1 MFRFKRGKMLTVT
14 IAEKWI
20 LRGRCEPTAEKGD
33 SVYECIA
40 GLRIQSSAYRED

>member
-1 MFRFKRGKMLTVT
+1 MLAVT

-20 LRGRCEPTAEKGD
+20 LRGRSEHTAEKGD

-40 GLRIQSSAYRED
+40 GLRIPPSTCRED